1 MGAMDR
7 DITWIQTQLTMA
19 RWYLDAAVSAG
30 AESVRQHVERA
41 RQTYEGI
48 RRALTHLDMNIED
61 RKQIEKALLA
71 LGERIAAAE
80 SD

>member
-1 MGAMDR
+1 MDAMER

-30 AESVRQHVERA
+30 AESVHQHVDRA

-48 RRALTHLDMNIED
+48 RRALTHLDINTED
-61 RKQIEKALLA
+61 REPIEKALSA
-71 LGERIAAAE
+71 LHERIAAAE
-80 SD
+80 SG